1 MSESKNKLRM
11 LCVLEILRKY
21 SDEEHPLSSMKIS
34 EILEKEYGIKCD
46 RKATIYSDINTLK
59 EFHDNYFN
67 IINVSTPSK
76 GFCIYEREFQLAEL
90 YLLCDAVQSA
100 HSVTKGKSKELVG
113 KLQQFASTYQS
124 KDIGSS
130 VYIDN
135 RQKSDNTQI
144 YYNIHS
150 IHQAISA
157 DKKIGIKYIRHNIDR
172 NSERHYTVSPYAM
185 IWSNDRYYLICN
197 NDTKQNLMHVRLDRI
212 KDVEILDEQRRSFE
226 LFTEYRGKFN
236 VADYAEKMFNGFSG
250 SIENIELICH
260 NSLYQNLLDRFGTR
274 CIRKYNDEFLSVK
287 FTGAVSSGLV
297 SWILQYGDKIYI
309 KHPQVLKSMYNNKL
323 NDVTVF
329 QSKRDN
335 FLKNE

>member
-197 NDTKQNLMHVRLDRI
+197 NDTKQN
-212 KDVEILDEQRRSFE
+212 
-226 LFTEYRGKFN
+226 
-236 VADYAEKMFNGFSG
+236 A
-250 SIENIELICH
+250 
-260 NSLYQNLLDRFGTR
+260 
-274 CIRKYNDEFLSVK
+274 LS
-287 FTGAVSSGLV
+287 SPCSGL
-297 SWILQYGDKIYI
+297 SQIITTSKNYMPAFSSLFPSNAILSPSDRRKLSCLIDSSIFFGVTKSSFNFGDKS
-309 KHPQVLKSMYNNKL
+309 PCASSCLCCSSS
-323 NDVTVF
+323 F
-329 QSKRDN
+329 SRS
-335 FLKNE
+335 